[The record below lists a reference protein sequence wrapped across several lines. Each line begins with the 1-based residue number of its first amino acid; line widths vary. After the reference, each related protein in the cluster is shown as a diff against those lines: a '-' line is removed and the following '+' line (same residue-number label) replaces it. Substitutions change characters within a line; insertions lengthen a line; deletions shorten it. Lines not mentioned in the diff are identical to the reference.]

1 MNSYAMKSLW
11 RLFFHLL
18 FVGLFSL
25 NFSPNGF
32 AQSQQEVSNYEIVVL
47 GLKIGKLKASKTA
60 GLDTIQYS
68 VESEVK
74 FWFFGDVELQFL
86 TRSSF
91 KQGMVSR
98 TYSHSKTNRGN
109 FVSKVNWKD
118 NAYQVNANSYKYT
131 DKKAVSGPLSW
142 CSSKLF
148 FQEPTGQEIFISE
161 VYGVTAPI
169 RKTGPG
175 EYTVSVEGNTNR
187 YYYRQGKLVKIV
199 VDNPIKNYQV
209 RLAN

>member
-1 MNSYAMKSLW
+1 MNSYAITLETVFPPFICRLVLSK
-11 RLFFHLL
+11 LFFEWICSIPTGGKQLRDC
-18 FVGLFSL
+18 
-25 NFSPNGF
+25 GF
-32 AQSQQEVSNYEIVVL
+32 GIKNWEAQSI
-47 GLKIGKLKASKTA
+47 KTA

-131 DKKAVSGPLSW
+131 NKKAVSGPLSW